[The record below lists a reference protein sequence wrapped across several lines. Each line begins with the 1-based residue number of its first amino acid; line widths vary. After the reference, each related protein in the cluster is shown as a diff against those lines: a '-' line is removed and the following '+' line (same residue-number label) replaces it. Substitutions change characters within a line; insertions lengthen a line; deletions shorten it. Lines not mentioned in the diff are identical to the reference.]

1 MRTGSGIGGGAGEK
15 PRGPAEGMEI
25 CNLEGWEVVG
35 EPLESTKDLGD
46 ERLSNLMEIA
56 LAEMP
61 KSAE

>member
-1 MRTGSGIGGGAGEK
+1 
-15 PRGPAEGMEI
+15 MEI